1 MSSYLGKNLHVS
13 IFGQSHAPAIGVTVD
28 GLPAGERVDLE
39 ELDRF
44 LQRRAPGRDTTAT
57 PRKEADKPR
66 FLCGLVDNVT
76 CGAPLAAGRALLPA
90 IDEFDREDLV
100 WTDLSTRPRVH
111 VVRSGLLLSKVYT
124 SDDQEFPYA
133 LFSEGFVSGLTELY
147 TPFVASSFYYLQ
159 GIIPGQICRFDSDD
173 VREIVDGLPASQS
186 LALANIT
193 LMNSSTANYG
203 QILTLA
209 HGTARDKVASVLVR
223 IVNQLSAHG
232 EPPTDLP
239 LTHSDVALIAHLE
252 RATAS
257 RELKGLA
264 KAGAV
269 ELGYRLIRCRS
280 PSSPPTAIC
289 WKGASPTT
297 TRPARHPPCP
307 SLNVSTGTIN
317 AAVFVFRNT
326 LRPLHPM
333 GYWPRAG
340 REGRGRRTEEPP
352 FRGEDVGR
360 EGCYE

>member
-1 MSSYLGKNLHVS
+1 MRPDEHLHRLAS
-13 IFGQSHAPAIGVTVD
+13 ETKWCPKRGTCPLA
-28 GLPAGERVDLE
+28 
-39 ELDRF
+39 F
-44 LQRRAPGRDTTAT
+44 L
-57 PRKEADKPR
+57 
-66 FLCGLVDNVT
+66 
-76 CGAPLAAGRALLPA
+76 CGAPLADGRALLPA

-173 VREIVDGLPASQS
+173 VRGIVDGLPASQS

-223 IVNQLSAHG
+223 IVNQLSA
-232 EPPTDLP
+232 
-239 LTHSDVALIAHLE
+239 LIAHLE

-269 ELGYRLIRCRS
+269 ELGYRLIRCREPLFS
-280 PSSPPTAIC
+280 TY
-289 WKGASPTT
+289 
-297 TRPARHPPCP
+297 RHLP
-307 SLNVSTGTIN
+307 
-317 AAVFVFRNT
+317 
-326 LRPLHPM
+326 
-333 GYWPRAG
+333 
-340 REGRGRRTEEPP
+340 EGRLPHYDTARSASSLP
-352 FRGEDVGR
+352 FAQCVDRHN
-360 EGCYE
+360 

>member
-1 MSSYLGKNLHVS
+1 MRPDEHLHRLAS
-13 IFGQSHAPAIGVTVD
+13 ETKWCPKRGTCPLA
-28 GLPAGERVDLE
+28 
-39 ELDRF
+39 F
-44 LQRRAPGRDTTAT
+44 L
-57 PRKEADKPR
+57 
-66 FLCGLVDNVT
+66 
-76 CGAPLAAGRALLPA
+76 CGAPLADGRALLPA
-90 IDEFDREDLV
+90 IDEFDREDLI

-193 LMNSSTANYG
+193 LMNSSTANYV

-239 LTHSDVALIAHLE
+239 LTHSDVALIAHLDL
-252 RATAS
+252 ATAS

-269 ELGYRLIRCRS
+269 ELGYRLIRCRDPLLHLP
-280 PSSPPTAIC
+280 PSVGRAPPPLRHGPLGILPVLRSMC
-289 WKGASPTT
+289 
-297 TRPARHPPCP
+297 RPAQLTPP
-307 SLNVSTGTIN
+307 SLSSGTHFAPCIPWDTGRARALR
-317 AAVFVFRNT
+317 AA
-326 LRPLHPM
+326 
-333 GYWPRAG
+333 GGEPRSLPS
-340 REGRGRRTEEPP
+340 EGRT
-352 FRGEDVGR
+352 
-360 EGCYE
+360 

>member
-1 MSSYLGKNLHVS
+1 MRPDEHLHRLAS
-13 IFGQSHAPAIGVTVD
+13 ETKWCPKRGTCPLA
-28 GLPAGERVDLE
+28 
-39 ELDRF
+39 F
-44 LQRRAPGRDTTAT
+44 L
-57 PRKEADKPR
+57 
-66 FLCGLVDNVT
+66 
-76 CGAPLAAGRALLPA
+76 CGAPLADGRALLPA

-269 ELGYRLIRCRS
+269 ELGYRLIRCRR

-326 LRPLHPM
+326 FRPLHPM
-333 GYWPRAG
+333 GYWPRPG
-340 REGRGRRTEEPP
+340 LEGRRRRTEEPP

>member
-1 MSSYLGKNLHVS
+1 MRPDEHLHRLAS
-13 IFGQSHAPAIGVTVD
+13 ETKWCPKRGTCPLA
-28 GLPAGERVDLE
+28 
-39 ELDRF
+39 F
-44 LQRRAPGRDTTAT
+44 L
-57 PRKEADKPR
+57 
-66 FLCGLVDNVT
+66 
-76 CGAPLAAGRALLPA
+76 CGAPLADGRALLPA

-232 EPPTDLP
+232 EPPTDRP
-239 LTHSDVALIAHLE
+239 PPHPQRRGAH
-252 RATAS
+252 RA
-257 RELKGLA
+257 
-264 KAGAV
+264 
-269 ELGYRLIRCRS
+269 
-280 PSSPPTAIC
+280 
-289 WKGASPTT
+289 
-297 TRPARHPPCP
+297 
-307 SLNVSTGTIN
+307 
-317 AAVFVFRNT
+317 
-326 LRPLHPM
+326 
-333 GYWPRAG
+333 PRAG
-340 REGRGRRTEEPP
+340 HGQPGAERARQGWCRGARLPAHPLPETLFSTYRHLLEGRLPHYDTARSASSLSFAQCVDRHN
-352 FRGEDVGR
+352 
-360 EGCYE
+360 